1 MVFTA
6 NLQIYFE
13 EKYILA
19 EMNLLLA
26 VQFNAPCL

>member
-1 MVFTA
+1 MHEMVFTA

-26 VQFNAPCL
+26 V